1 MADIFAALPL
11 TLAGVISTLIS
22 AIVAFIGLVIADKFI
37 AHNIDAKRLL
47 IIAIVALFV
56 TPVAGSFLFAM
67 VSLPAAIGAYALPLI
82 VWIILSEIL
91 LSSDLMTKLKVAVVG
106 YVVYLI
112 LTITVAPYLFAI
124 IPF

>member
-1 MADIFAALPL
+1 MADLL
-11 TLAGVISTLIS
+11 TGLSMAGIISTLVS
-22 AIVAFIGLVIADKFI
+22 SLVAFVALVIADKFI

-47 IIAIVALFV
+47 MIALVALFV
-56 TPVAGSFLFAM
+56 TPVLGSFIFSM
-67 VSLPAAIGAYALPLI
+67 VSLPASIGAYALPLI

-106 YVVYLI
+106 YVVYLV
-112 LTITVAPYLFAI
+112 LSITVAPYLFSI